1 MLKKNDKIGEVIP
14 HLVKGELFD
23 RPLGMNQYHVQKL
36 IDTLTSYSR
45 NGVYNIISHDKLV
58 RIIRDSAKHG

>member
-1 MLKKNDKIGEVIP
+1 MLKKNDKVGQVIP
-14 HLVKGELFD
+14 RNQPHELFD
-23 RPLGMNQYHVQKL
+23 RPLGMTNYHVQKL
-36 IDTLTSYSR
+36 IEALSSYSR